1 MAGEQSDKQLDD
13 VHPVYWATA
22 QLAEG
27 RGQLTGRAQL
37 GTVTFGGRVSSDFWL
52 NGRFASH
59 LLFPAWIC
67 CWNSFITTLLAN
79 RISLGP

>member
-13 VHPVYWATA
+13 VHPDYWATA

-27 RGQLTGRAQL
+27 RGQLTGRAEL
-37 GTVTFGGRVSSDFWL
+37 GTVTFGAELAQCWL

-59 LLFPAWIC
+59 LLLPA
-67 CWNSFITTLLAN
+67 
-79 RISLGP
+79 